1 MINDRDRNNAA
12 TKAADILKR
21 VKDAQKTA
29 EETLRVTQEAAN
41 QISYVGRVFRGIGN
55 GIGWANDKVVEPVL
69 GVIPFTKPLWQATL
83 RQYAWFC
90 HPSEPFGKSVWR
102 GVRNYTGAGVNSVAN
117 LFRSEKKDY
126 SYDHMPL
133 GEFSKSRAGIAVLVT
148 AIAASPIAEKI
159 PFAGEFVP
167 DIVSDHAAA
176 LIYEPPFDAA
186 RMGLTTLFNGGH
198 LDKETI
204 YLNGKN
210 EIDPKGDVWSVGGC
224 ETKPGCSPEDAVSFR
239 IKPSLMHQAW
249 SFSTG
254 RGPFLADYVA
264 VPVPNVPS
272 KCEVTS
278 YGLRWRISKWLNSYP
293 VLLEA
298 KCEAQEPV
306 IPSPLASPAL
316 QLH

>member
-1 MINDRDRNNAA
+1 MINDRDRNNVSN
-12 TKAADILKR
+12 KAADILKR
-21 VKDAQKTA
+21 VQEAQKTA

-55 GIGWANDKVVEPVL
+55 RISWINDKVVEPVL
-69 GVIPFTKPLWQATL
+69 GVVPFTKPIWQATL
-83 RQYAWFC
+83 RQYSWFC
-90 HPSEPFGKSVWR
+90 HPSEPFGSAVWR
-102 GVRNYTGAGVNSVAN
+102 GVKNQTGAVANSLEN
-117 LFRSEKKDY
+117 LFRSEKQEY
-126 SYDHMPL
+126 SYDRMPL

-159 PFAGEFVP
+159 PLAGEFVP
-167 DIVSDHAAA
+167 DIISDHAAA
-176 LIYEPPFDAA
+176 LIYEPPYDAV
-186 RMGLTTLFNGGH
+186 RMGLTALFNGGH
-198 LDKETI
+198 LDKEVM

-210 EIDPKGDVWSVGGC
+210 EIDAKNDIWSVGGC
-224 ETKPGCSPEDAVSFR
+224 ETKPGCSPEDAVSFH

-249 SFSTG
+249 SLSTG
-254 RGPFLADYVA
+254 RGPFLPDYVA

-298 KCEAQEPV
+298 RCESQASV
-306 IPSPLASPAL
+306 IPSPVATPVL
-316 QLH
+316 QVQ